1 MTQKWEKHEG
11 NEGTLTFTVP
21 SEDFEKALD
30 QAFKKVSKDVSV
42 PGFRKGKIP
51 RKMFE
56 KRFGVESLYQDAL
69 DIVLPEAY
77 RNAIEAVDISPIEQP
92 EVDIDE
98 IERGQDVVLTA
109 KVQVEPEVKLGE
121 YKGLIVEELEAEVTE
136 EDVDKEIETM
146 LESHAEMV
154 IKEEGAIENGDLVNF
169 DFDGYVDGEPFDG
182 GKAEDYE
189 LEIGSGN
196 FIPGFEEQMVGLAN
210 GEEKDLPVTFPE
222 DYHAEEMA
230 GKEAVFKV
238 KVNSIKSKEI
248 PELDE
253 ELLKE
258 LDKDVDSVEALRES
272 VKNDLQTDKE
282 TARDNQLREDLII
295 QASDNAE
302 VEIPE
307 VMVNNETDRMVQEF
321 SQNLAQQGLNFE
333 MYQQFSG
340 QDEKA
345 LRAQMKADAEKRV
358 KTNLTLKQIAIDENI
373 EITDD
378 ALNEEAEKMASQFNM
393 SVEDIKRTLGDLSML
408 KDDLKLQKVV
418 SLLVDSREK

>member
-121 YKGLIVEELEAEVTE
+121 YKGLKVEELEAEVTE

-196 FIPGFEEQMVGLAN
+196 FIPGFEEQMDGLAN

>member
-121 YKGLIVEELEAEVTE
+121 YKGLKVEELEAEVTE

>member
-1 MTQKWEKHEG
+1 MFRHLDSEKERFHA
-11 NEGTLTFTVP
+11 
-21 SEDFEKALD
+21 KC
-30 QAFKKVSKDVSV
+30 SK
-42 PGFRKGKIP
+42 
-51 RKMFE
+51 

-121 YKGLIVEELEAEVTE
+121 YKGLKVEELEAEVTE

-345 LRAQMKADAEKRV
+345 LRAQMNADAEKRV

>member
-30 QAFKKVSKDVSV
+30 QAFKKVSKDVSI

-56 KRFGVESLYQDAL
+56 ARFGVESLYQDAL

-77 RNAIEAVDISPIEQP
+77 RNAIDAVEITPIEQP
-92 EVDIDE
+92 EVDIEE
-98 IERGQDVVLTA
+98 IERGKDVVLTA

-121 YKGLIVEELEAEVTE
+121 YKGLKVEELDADVTE
-136 EDVDKEIETM
+136 EDVDKEIEAM
-146 LESHAEMV
+146 LESHADMV
-154 IKEEGAIENGDLVNF
+154 IKEDGEIENGDLVNF
-169 DFDGYVDGEPFDG
+169 DFDGYVDGEPFEG

-189 LEIGSGN
+189 LEIGSGS
-196 FIPGFEEQMVGLAN
+196 FIPGFESQMVGLKN

-222 DYHAEEMA
+222 DYHAEELA

-258 LDKDVDSVEALRES
+258 LDKDVDSVEELRES
-272 VKNDLQTDKE
+272 VLKDLQEQKE

-307 VMVNNETDRMVQEF
+307 VMVKNETDRMVQEF

-340 QDEKA
+340 QDENA
-345 LRAQMKADAEKRV
+345 LREQMKADARKRV

-373 EITDD
+373 EITEEE
-378 ALNEEAEKMASQFNM
+378 LNEEAEKMASQFNM

-408 KDDLKLQKVV
+408 KDDLKMQRVV

>member
-121 YKGLIVEELEAEVTE
+121 YKGLKVEELEAEVTE

-345 LRAQMKADAEKRV
+345 LRAQMNADAEKRV

>member
-30 QAFKKVSKDVSV
+30 QAFKKVSKDVSI

-56 KRFGVESLYQDAL
+56 ARFGVESLYQDAL

-77 RNAIEAVDISPIEQP
+77 RNAIDAVEITPIEQP
-92 EVDIDE
+92 EVDIEE
-98 IERGQDVVLTA
+98 IERGKDVVLTA

-121 YKGLIVEELEAEVTE
+121 YKGLKVEELDADVTE

-146 LESHAEMV
+146 LESHADMV
-154 IKEEGAIENGDLVNF
+154 IKEDGEIENGDLVNF
-169 DFDGYVDGEPFDG
+169 DFDGYVDGEPFEG

-189 LEIGSGN
+189 LEIGSGS
-196 FIPGFEEQMVGLAN
+196 FIPGFESQMVGLKN

-222 DYHAEEMA
+222 DYHAEELA

-258 LDKDVDSVEALRES
+258 LDKDVDSVEELRES
-272 VKNDLQTDKE
+272 VLKDLQEQKE

-307 VMVNNETDRMVQEF
+307 VMVKNETDRMVQEF

-340 QDEKA
+340 QDENA
-345 LRAQMKADAEKRV
+345 LREQMKADARKRV

-373 EITDD
+373 EITEEE
-378 ALNEEAEKMASQFNM
+378 LNEEAEKMASQFNM

-408 KDDLKLQKVV
+408 KDDLKMQRVV